1 MVIALPVS
9 ILTFILDVVFHKT
22 AAPALFGNS
31 YPAPGYPQR
40 PLTEIM
46 DLFPFLGFT
55 YVLQLTMLCFM
66 FLRLYPG
73 RGLGKAAWWPLPQ
86 YAVPLS
92 EPAEAGALAL
102 EVLGAEGRHFA
113 PARADLLLDGNGV
126 QGWQGDDLWAL
137 LIAPDGW
144 QQVQLSQ
151 VDPDTLW
158 LTEPLARRAPLGSV
172 VLPLRDPIRIAEE
185 WALVDNLSGGRVG
198 VAFAS
203 GWHAAPMPG

>member
-1 MVIALPVS
+1 MGKQFGWGRFLVIALPVS

-73 RGLGKAAWWPLPQ
+73 RGLGKAAWWGIWGGLFVVIPNMQ
-86 YAVPLS
+86 FFVAVADTTWTMLIIQMI
-92 EPAEAGALAL
+92 EAIALC
-102 EVLGAEGRHFA
+102 VLAACVFEIAYRPKA
-113 PARADLLLDGNGV
+113 NGYN
-126 QGWQGDDLWAL
+126 QDSA
-137 LIAPDGW
+137 ATT
-144 QQVQLSQ
+144 S
-151 VDPDTLW
+151 
-158 LTEPLARRAPLGSV
+158 ASV
-172 VLPLRDPIRIAEE
+172 PVS
-185 WALVDNLSGGRVG
+185 NVG
-198 VAFAS
+198 
-203 GWHAAPMPG
+203 